1 MDNTDLDMILAIIGN
16 PTRRSILRKLSRETH
31 YPLQLSRELNI
42 SQQSIMKHLKVLED
56 HDMVMSIVQ
65 KSDSGGPPRKYYVST
80 SRFSIVIDIA
90 PSVFNEQIRVFEIVP
105 ESRELLSEKE
115 ELDKREMAE
124 KRELLIGLAATI
136 GEINQ
141 RIRDVEVERR
151 ELMLEKEASMKVAY
165 ELMER
170 LCEGYEE
177 RKVLRYILEEDDISI
192 ARMSETMN
200 MREMDIERIMRQ
212 LEDLGLLE
220 LHRKII
226 YM

>member
-1 MDNTDLDMILAIIGN
+1 MDDADLDMILAIIGN

-124 KRELLIGLAATI
+124 KRELLIG
-136 GEINQ
+136 
-141 RIRDVEVERR
+141 
-151 ELMLEKEASMKVAY
+151 
-165 ELMER
+165 
-170 LCEGYEE
+170 
-177 RKVLRYILEEDDISI
+177 
-192 ARMSETMN
+192 
-200 MREMDIERIMRQ
+200 
-212 LEDLGLLE
+212 
-220 LHRKII
+220 
-226 YM
+226 

>member
-1 MDNTDLDMILAIIGN
+1 MNDTDLDMILAIIGN

-56 HDMVMSIVQ
+56 HDMVMSIDQ

-80 SRFSIVIDIA
+80 SRFSIVIDIS
-90 PSVFNEQIRVFEIVP
+90 PSVFNEQIRVYEIVS
-105 ESRELLSEKE
+105 ERQTLLSEKE
-115 ELDKREMAE
+115 DLDKKEITEKREMLMGMANN
-124 KRELLIGLAATI
+124 I

-141 RIRDVEVERR
+141 RIRDVETERR
-151 ELMLEKEASMKVAY
+151 ELMLEKEAGMKVAY
-165 ELMER
+165 ELMFE

-192 ARMSETMN
+192 TRMSEMMN
-200 MREMDIERIMRQ
+200 MREMDIERIMRR

-220 LHRKII
+220 FHRKII

>member
-1 MDNTDLDMILAIIGN
+1 MDDADLDMILAIIGN

>member
-1 MDNTDLDMILAIIGN
+1 MNDTDLDMILAIIGN

-90 PSVFNEQIRVFEIVP
+90 PSIFNEQIRVFEIVP

>member
-1 MDNTDLDMILAIIGN
+1 MNDADLDMILAIIGN

-31 YPLQLSRELNI
+31 YPLQLSKELNI

-115 ELDKREMAE
+115 EMDKREIAE

-141 RIRDVEVERR
+141 RIQDVEVERR

>member
-1 MDNTDLDMILAIIGN
+1 
-16 PTRRSILRKLSRETH
+16 
-31 YPLQLSRELNI
+31 
-42 SQQSIMKHLKVLED
+42 
-56 HDMVMSIVQ
+56 MVMSIVQ

-141 RIRDVEVERR
+141 RIRDVEEERR
-151 ELMLEKEASMKVAY
+151 ELMLEKETSMKVAY

-226 YM
+226 YI